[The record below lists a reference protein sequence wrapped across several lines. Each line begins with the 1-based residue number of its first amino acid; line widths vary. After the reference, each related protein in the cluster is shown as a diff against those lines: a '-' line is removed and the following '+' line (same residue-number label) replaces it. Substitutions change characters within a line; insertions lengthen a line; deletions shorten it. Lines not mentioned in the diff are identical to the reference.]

1 MGFPSFVIVSSKP
14 VRNERIKEH
23 VETLLLS
30 SCHGAR
36 FRQPQDWPLNA
47 AGAICRQ
54 ARLIANGSGSMPLL

>member
-47 AGAICRQ
+47 TGAIC
-54 ARLIANGSGSMPLL
+54 